1 MLSRFSHA
9 QLYATLWSV
18 AHQTPLSMGFSKQ
31 EYWSGLH
38 ALLQGIF
45 LTQGSNPHL
54 LFLLHWQVGSLPL
67 APPEKPNM
75 SNTCYQKSINFS
87 LWISDKVVAQPCPTL
102 CDHHGLQP
110 ARLFCPWNSP
120 GKNIGV
126 DCYYLLQGSSWPMD
140 WTQVSCIAGRF
151 FTIWATGKLT

>member
-54 LFLLHWQVGSLPL
+54 LYLLHWQVGSLPL

-75 SNTCYQKSINFS
+75 SNTCYLSNTIN
-87 LWISDKVVAQPCPTL
+87 
-102 CDHHGLQP
+102 
-110 ARLFCPWNSP
+110 
-120 GKNIGV
+120 
-126 DCYYLLQGSSWPMD
+126 
-140 WTQVSCIAGRF
+140 
-151 FTIWATGKLT
+151 